1 MGVHCPGRPGS
12 SHGAGPVCGPSV
24 ERAPLPV
31 MLALALGSGRGRG
44 LLSQAVR
51 SSVPAAQGRN
61 RVSAWPWGAVPPA
74 RAHSSRSG

>member
-1 MGVHCPGRPGS
+1 MGVHGPGRAGG
-12 SHGAGPVCGPSV
+12 HGAGPVCGWSG
-24 ERAPLPV
+24 ERASFPV
-31 MLALALGSGRGRG
+31 VLALGSGLGRG